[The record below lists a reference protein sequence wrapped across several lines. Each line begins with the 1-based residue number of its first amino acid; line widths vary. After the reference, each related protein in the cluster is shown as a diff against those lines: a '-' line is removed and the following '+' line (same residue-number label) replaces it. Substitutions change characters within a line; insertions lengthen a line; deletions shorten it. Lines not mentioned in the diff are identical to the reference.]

1 MTSKQSTGPVP
12 GPGASGRH
20 RAGLTTWMA
29 ASMVIVL
36 TLAIVLGLVV
46 FERTDRSVVSAAS
59 PSSVASGSGF
69 VPVARGPM
77 LRTVRVGGTLA
88 AVHFSGVSAPA
99 LRGTRFQ
106 LTIVR
111 VAPAGTHVQPGD
123 VIAEFDRQQQ
133 KQNFDDHEALY
144 NDQND
149 AIIKRQAELKIE
161 REKQLSDLQK
171 AKADLESAKLENRR
185 NEILSKID
193 AEKNEQ
199 ALAEAEATLKMQ
211 QETLDLRQA
220 SAVAEIR
227 LLEIKRD
234 REKLSMDQA
243 RINYDRLVVKA
254 QVPGLVVYQPFWK
267 SNKMGTAQEGDQ
279 VWPGLVFMQIVDTT
293 AMAMRAHVNQLD
305 AKHVQV
311 GGAAEIRLDAYPDL
325 RLKGRVESI
334 SPLGQNGSFGDK
346 TRLFNVWFT
355 IQGGDPRLIPDI
367 SASADVELDRI
378 PDAILVPRGA
388 VARLGGGDYVWVQ
401 NDKGVERRQ
410 VTLGACSDTNW
421 AVTSGLR
428 EGELVAAIVPDD
440 GGKKTAPE
448 APKTTPEAPKTA
460 PEAPKTAPEAPK
472 K

>member
-1 MTSKQSTGPVP
+1 MNVEQTTEAQMAGSTHVSPAGNRRTA
-12 GPGASGRH
+12 GATAWAVG
-20 RAGLTTWMA
+20 GCL
-29 ASMVIVL
+29 VIVL
-36 TLAIVLGLVV
+36 TLAVV
-46 FERTDRSVVSAAS
+46 FFERSNWSAAS
-59 PSSVASGSGF
+59 AAAPTSTTSGALVS
-69 VPVARGPM
+69 VARGPM

-99 LRGTRFQ
+99 LRGQRFQ
-106 LTIVR
+106 LTLVR
-111 VAPAGTHVQPGD
+111 IAPAGTQVKAGD

-133 KQNFDDHEALY
+133 KQNFDDHEAAF

-149 AIIKRQAELKIE
+149 AIVKRKAELKIE

-171 AKADLESAKLENRR
+171 AKADVDAQVLENKR
-185 NEILSKID
+185 NEVLSKID
-193 AEKNEQ
+193 AEKNQE
-199 ALAEAEATLKMQ
+199 ALAEAQATLKMQ
-211 QETLDLRQA
+211 EQTLQLRQA
-220 SAVAEIR
+220 SADAEIR

-234 REKLSMDQA
+234 REKLAMDQA

-279 VWPGLVFMQIVDTT
+279 VWPGLVFMQIVDTS

-305 AKHVQV
+305 AKYIRV
-311 GGAAEIRLDAYPDL
+311 GGPAEIHLDAYPDL
-325 RLKGRVESI
+325 RLPGRVESI

-355 IQGGDPRLIPDI
+355 LQGGDPRLIPDI

-378 PDAILVPRGA
+378 PDALLVPRGA

-401 NDKGVERRQ
+401 SDKGLERRQ
-410 VTLGACSDTNW
+410 VTLGGFNDVSW
-421 AVTSGLR
+421 AITSGLKD
-428 EGELVAAIVPDD
+428 GEIVAAIVPDD
-440 GGKKTAPE
+440 ARVGQAAQAPKAPATSKTTAE
-448 APKTTPEAPKTA
+448 ASKTTPEAS
-460 PEAPKTAPEAPK
+460 K

>member
-1 MTSKQSTGPVP
+1 MTRKQTTT
-12 GPGASGRH
+12 
-20 RAGLTTWMA
+20 AGCL
-29 ASMVIVL
+29 VIVL
-36 TLAIVLGLVV
+36 TLTMVVL
-46 FERTDRSVVSAAS
+46 ERTAGPAAAAAS
-59 PSSVASGSGF
+59 LSSGPASF
-69 VPVARGPM
+69 VQVVRGPM

-111 VAPAGTHVQPGD
+111 TAAAGTHVQPGD
-123 VIAEFDRQQQ
+123 PIAEFDRQQQ
-133 KQNFDDHEALY
+133 KQNFDDHEAAF

-149 AIIKRQAELKIE
+149 AIVKREAELKIE

-199 ALAEAEATLKMQ
+199 ALAEAVATLKMQ

-234 REKLSMDQA
+234 REKLAMDQA
-243 RINYDRLVVKA
+243 RVNYDRLIVKA
-254 QVPGLVVYQPFWK
+254 QASGMVVYQPFWK
-267 SNKMGTAQEGDQ
+267 SNKMGTVQEGDQ
-279 VWPGLVFMQIVDTT
+279 VWPGLIFMQIVDTS

-305 AKHVQV
+305 AQHIHV
-311 GGAAEIRLDAYPDL
+311 GGSAEIRLDAYPDL
-325 RLKGRVESI
+325 RLHGRVESI
-334 SPLGQNGSFGDK
+334 SPLGQNGTFGDK
-346 TRLFNVWFT
+346 TRLFNVWFK

-367 SASADVELDRI
+367 SASADVEVDRV
-378 PDAILVPRGA
+378 PDALLVPRGA
-388 VARLGGGDYVWVQ
+388 VARLGGGDYVWVHS
-401 NDKGVERRQ
+401 DKGLERRQ
-410 VTLGACSDTNW
+410 VTLGGFNDTNW

-428 EGELVAAIVPDD
+428 EGQMVAAL
-440 GGKKTAPE
+440 APE
-448 APKTTPEAPKTA
+448 EATKKISPEASKTTPEAPRTT
-460 PEAPKTAPEAPK
+460 PEASK